1 MARVAVAGLLAL
13 PLILLGRASVTRWS
27 VIVGGLVLGPLYAIY
42 LLAVENVGAGLASIL
57 LYTAPLWV
65 TIASPWAL
73 REIPTSRTMAAL
85 PLGLAGVLLIAS
97 PSGESRVPAT
107 GLALGLASGLMYAA
121 YLLLARLAQKRGAH
135 SEEVGIAS
143 LPLALPGVL
152 LVARPQCGL
161 GVEGVLPALYLG
173 LMATL
178 VPYFLNAYAL
188 SRIDSSRVSIVSL
201 VEPLTAV
208 LLGVVLLG
216 ERLTA
221 SQVLGG
227 ALILSSVALVG
238 GGEKRGS

>member
-1 MARVAVAGLLAL
+1 M
-13 PLILLGRASVTRWS
+13 
-27 VIVGGLVLGPLYAIY
+27 GGLVLGPLYAVY
-42 LLAVENVGAGLASIL
+42 LLAVEKVGAGLASIL

-65 TIASPWAL
+65 TMASPWAL
-73 REIPTSRTMAAL
+73 RESPAPRTVIAL
-85 PLGLAGVLLIAS
+85 PLGLAGVVLIVS
-97 PSGESRVPAT
+97 PGGGDRMPAG

-121 YLLLARLAQKRGAH
+121 YLLLARLAQKRGAR

-208 LLGVVLLG
+208 VLGVLLLG

-221 SQVLGG
+221 IQGLGG
-227 ALILSSVALVG
+227 ALILSSVALAGDG
-238 GGEKRGS
+238 GKRGS